1 MILGPILSILLP
13 MLLAGPAPD
22 PAGSRAGVPSP
33 DRPAP
38 APGVA
43 AIRVML
49 ETIAVD
55 RRGTWSV
62 GSDVADIFPGST
74 GVLEKSATLIGRQEV
89 DPPREMVQLKAR
101 IAPSLKEGAA
111 CALRIDAETR
121 RVISGTSQAAHPRAV
136 ERQSAAVLLKE
147 DEERLVEV
155 YSSPITQARPPVPY
169 QKPIDGI
176 CGISRTSYS
185 M

>member
-1 MILGPILSILLP
+1 MIPSPVLSILLP
-13 MLLAGPAPD
+13 MLLAGSASG
-22 PAGSRAGVPSP
+22 PAGSRADAPAQ
-33 DRPAP
+33 PAP
-38 APGVA
+38 APKVA

-101 IAPSLKEGAA
+101 IA
-111 CALRIDAETR
+111 DA
-121 RVISGTSQAAHPRAV
+121 Q
-136 ERQSAAVLLKE
+136 
-147 DEERLVEV
+147 
-155 YSSPITQARPPVPY
+155 ITQIHLADAIVE
-169 QKPIDGI
+169 QAVAQQ
-176 CGISRTSYS
+176 
-185 M
+185 

>member
-1 MILGPILSILLP
+1 MIPSPVLSILLP
-13 MLLAGPAPD
+13 MLLAGSASG
-22 PAGSRAGVPSP
+22 PAGSRAGASS
-33 DRPAP
+33 PAP
-38 APGVA
+38 PAAAPKVA
-43 AIRVML
+43 AIRVTL

-89 DPPREMVQLKAR
+89 DPQREMVQLKAR

-121 RVISGTSQAAHPRAV
+121 RVISGT
-136 ERQSAAVLLKE
+136 
-147 DEERLVEV
+147 
-155 YSSPITQARPPVPY
+155 
-169 QKPIDGI
+169 
-176 CGISRTSYS
+176 
-185 M
+185 